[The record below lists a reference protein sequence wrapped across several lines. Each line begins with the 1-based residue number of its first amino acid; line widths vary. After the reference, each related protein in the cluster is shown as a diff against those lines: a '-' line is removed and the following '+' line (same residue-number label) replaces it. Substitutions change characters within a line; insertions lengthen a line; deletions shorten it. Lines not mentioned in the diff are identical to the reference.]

1 MKMLWLFLRPS
12 RLRVTF
18 FVTFTLLTSTVTT
31 GFEATSKVTWHA
43 NRGLP
48 FPYITIFEYVQGGRC
63 LINTV
68 CVATNIQHFNLYA
81 LLSDMLVWYL
91 VSCVIVFG
99 YEVLK
104 KQRRK

>member
-1 MKMLWLFLRPS
+1 MKMLWYLLRPS
-12 RLRVTF
+12 RLGITF
-18 FVTFTLLTSTVTT
+18 FITLTLLTSTVTT

-68 CVATNIQHFNLYA
+68 CVATNIKYFNPYA
-81 LLSDMLVWYL
+81 LLLDMLVWYL
-91 VSCVIVFG
+91 VACALVFG
-99 YEVLK
+99 YEFLK
-104 KQRRK
+104 KQRRE